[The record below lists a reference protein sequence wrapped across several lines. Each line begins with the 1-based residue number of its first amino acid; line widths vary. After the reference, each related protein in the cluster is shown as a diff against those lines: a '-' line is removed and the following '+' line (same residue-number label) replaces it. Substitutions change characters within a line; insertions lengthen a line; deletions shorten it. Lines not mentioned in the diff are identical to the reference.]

1 MEINIEAPPPTD
13 EEEYVCSVGNDWME
27 NKIGRINAPTDAH
40 TNGSNESL
48 KISKPPKALLDVRPE
63 SYRPQLLTIG
73 PLHDTAS

>member
-13 EEEYVCSVGNDWME
+13 KRQSVCSVGDDWIE
-27 NKIGRINAPTDAH
+27 NKIGRINAPTDAD
-40 TNGSNESL
+40 TNAPNESL